1 MKKKLEKDAKH
12 IHNPQTLIRG
22 TERRITME
30 VTSASPFALDG
41 GSDEPNRR
49 VETAHKKVSFF
60 STLVSKKLP
69 DIVGLVACSLQKPPP
84 GLRAAAATFI
94 SIHFG

>member
-41 GSDEPNRR
+41 GSDEP
-49 VETAHKKVSFF
+49 
-60 STLVSKKLP
+60 L
-69 DIVGLVACSLQKPPP
+69 PPP
-84 GLRAAAATFI
+84 GNSAQKSVLFLNTGKQKTARHRWIGRLQFAEASARFTCGG
-94 SIHFG
+94 SDVH